1 MDVEKIE
8 QLIRVLEGSPNEELC
23 IQKGDYK
30 VCIKKG
36 SKPAV
41 APKPP
46 KPSKAPAAPASP
58 IKAEEPEGLFIT
70 APMVGMFR
78 LTSELAEVGSEV
90 SKGQVVG
97 SIESMKI
104 KNDIVSRVSGTVA
117 EVLVEDGM
125 PVEYGQPLFR
135 LE

>member
-1 MDVEKIE
+1 MDVDKIE
-8 QLIRVLEGSPNEELC
+8 QLIRVLEDSPNEELC

-36 SKPAV
+36 TRPTP
-41 APKPP
+41 APKSP
-46 KPSKAPAAPASP
+46 KPSKATAASGASVEPA
-58 IKAEEPEGLFIT
+58 EPKGLFIT
-70 APMVGMFR
+70 APMVGMLR
-78 LTSELAEVGSEV
+78 LTAEQAKVGSEV
-90 SKGQVVG
+90 SNGQAVG